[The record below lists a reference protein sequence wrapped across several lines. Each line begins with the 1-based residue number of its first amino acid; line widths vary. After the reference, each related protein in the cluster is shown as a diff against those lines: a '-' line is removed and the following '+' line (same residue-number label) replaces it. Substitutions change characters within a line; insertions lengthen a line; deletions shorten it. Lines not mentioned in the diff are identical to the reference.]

1 MNILSYKGFAAAV
14 EFDADDMILI
24 GRIAGINDVIGFHG
38 DRPQDLVAAF
48 RDAVDDYLDTCAKL
62 GKEPERTYSGK
73 VMLRVEPE
81 VHASIALAAQLTGR
95 SINQLGEEALRVYVK
110 QVLPKEVR
118 HHKVPA

>member
-1 MNILSYKGFAAAV
+1 MNILSYKGFTAAV

-95 SINQLGEEALRVYVK
+95 SINQLGEEALRVYLK
-110 QVLPKEVR
+110 QVLPKEAR
-118 HHKVPA
+118 DQKVPA